1 MVPTSFLK
9 YTGLNE
15 YLSRAF
21 LVLKKICPKNEC
33 WNDGDGLSNISGEKF
48 KRACQR
54 SQSKK
59 DDSFG
64 QESKVGL
71 YRKARYGGVVD
82 PSYPPHWIFI
92 CNCDEIC
99 KQMLLKTK
107 AKANDLSSRMMEKRL
122 SLSFTKHAVGRV
134 MENQGTWIGA
144 TGLWVE
150 MKTISSTPYVP
161 NKDGYL
167 TDVLHSLGSSFVVGK
182 GLHLPP
188 GGEMCTKV
196 MPF

>member
-15 YLSRAF
+15 YLSSAF

-33 WNDGDGLSNISGEKF
+33 WNDGDGLSKISGEKF

-64 QESKVGL
+64 QKSKVGL

-82 PSYPPHWIFI
+82 PSYPPHWICI
-92 CNCDEIC
+92 CN
-99 KQMLLKTK
+99 
-107 AKANDLSSRMMEKRL
+107 
-122 SLSFTKHAVGRV
+122 
-134 MENQGTWIGA
+134 
-144 TGLWVE
+144 
-150 MKTISSTPYVP
+150 
-161 NKDGYL
+161 
-167 TDVLHSLGSSFVVGK
+167 
-182 GLHLPP
+182 
-188 GGEMCTKV
+188 
-196 MPF
+196 